1 MERTMN
7 TQWKGRLNKW
17 CWLMI
22 SIGSPNFS
30 KFWPHFS
37 LIPLRPPSDC
47 LFKLAELSLILLF
60 KYMCTFNCDHLI
72 NQSDCSGW
80 WGVRECLCYL
90 LWASWLA
97 EAEQFDLVLHEWRS
111 TDSIV
116 TDTFI
121 KEELLCLFCASAP
134 LRRCKVVTGFFF
146 HFQSLSQK
154 LWITNVTFIM
164 VIGVVIDI
172 LQYWKVMFICLFSCS
187 TEIIMVITDTNTF
200 LSFLLKMLFWPCM
213 LNQPLWILIYICNT
227 I

>member
-116 TDTFI
+116 TDTLI

-146 HFQSLSQK
+146 HF
-154 LWITNVTFIM
+154 ITEALDNKCHIHNGYRSSNWHTTVLKGNVH
-164 VIGVVIDI
+164 
-172 LQYWKVMFICLFSCS
+172 LF
-187 TEIIMVITDTNTF
+187 VF
-200 LSFLLKMLFWPCM
+200 LFNW
-213 LNQPLWILIYICNT
+213 NHNGHYRY
-227 I
+227 